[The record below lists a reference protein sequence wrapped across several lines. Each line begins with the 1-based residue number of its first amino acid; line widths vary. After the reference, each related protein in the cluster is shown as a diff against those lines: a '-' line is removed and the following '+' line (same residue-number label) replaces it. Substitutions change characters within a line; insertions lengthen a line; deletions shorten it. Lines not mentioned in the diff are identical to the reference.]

1 MAELKEVLAVVNNK
15 GGVAK
20 TTTVQ
25 NLAAGLMQRTPGT
38 RVLVIDLDPQGN
50 LSSLCGW
57 TGQDRKSGKPTMFT
71 AMQKEAPL
79 PVYKSESGVYYAPS
93 DPRLQDVD
101 ADLQR
106 AMQPKRVLCECFGQD
121 VDDHTGDGLTDVVS
135 SFDYIL
141 VDCPPALSQ
150 TTYNAMAV
158 ATGLLVPVQMEGL
171 SVNGLGSILSEML
184 RVQRGLNEQLTLKG
198 ILPVMVDARPNIVK
212 GFLSLLKRDYDCV
225 LSTKIRRCIKVTEAQ
240 TQCRDIFSYA
250 PQCTAAH
257 DYADLVSEIFPDE

>member
-1 MAELKEVLAVVNNK
+1 MSRLKEVLAVVNNK

-25 NLAAGLMQRTPGT
+25 NLAAGLIRRDSSA

-57 TGQDRKSGKPTMFT
+57 TSADSRNERQTMFT
-71 AMQKEAPL
+71 ALQHEAPL
-79 PVYKSESGVYYAPS
+79 PVYKSGSGVYYSPS

-106 AMQPKRVLCECFGQD
+106 AMQPKRVLCECFGQG
-121 VDDHTGDGLTDVVS
+121 VDDQTGEGLSDVMTD
-135 SFDYIL
+135 FDYIL
-141 VDCPPALSQ
+141 IDCTPALSQ

-158 ATGLLVPVQMEGL
+158 ASGLLVSVQMEGL
-171 SVNGLGSILSEML
+171 SVSGLGSILAEML
-184 RVQRGLNEQLTLKG
+184 RVQHGLNDSLELKG

-212 GFLSLLKRDYDCV
+212 GFLDHLNNDYSQVLKTR
-225 LSTKIRRCIKVTEAQ
+225 IRRCIKVTEAQ
-240 TQCRDIFSYA
+240 TQLQDIFAWA
-250 PQCTAAH
+250 PNCTAAQ
-257 DYADLVSEIFPDE
+257 DYAQLVEELFPEE